1 MHLKRLE
8 ITGFKSFAK
17 KSVLEFTSPVSAI
30 VGPNGSGKSNI
41 AESIRFVLGE
51 QSIKSLRGKR
61 GEDMIFSGTK
71 LLPRQNRAKVTI
83 VFDNVDRIMDIDYD
97 EVSFSREVHRD
108 SSHQYFIN
116 NSQVRLKDVHELLAS
131 VHIGASGHHIISQG
145 EADRILGASLKE
157 RKTMIEDAL
166 GLKVHQFK
174 ITESEKRLA
183 KTEDNIVQV
192 GLLQRELA
200 PHLRFLKGQVK
211 KIEQAREMRTQ
222 LEELYKEYLKR
233 EELYLSLEKK
243 TIEDGRKGPQDEL
256 VHLKEDLAK
265 AEGVL
270 REVSSEKDQEKQ
282 HELKKLEELLGAVR
296 QNKNEISRELGRI
309 EGVIEY
315 ERNRSEET
323 EKETKKD
330 TDRMVSAQMVQS
342 DIENINQSLQEA
354 ENASDLEQAR
364 TIIGRAKSA
373 LGELSQK
380 LSFTPDAEQEVVP
393 TDTGAIAEMTQKST
407 ELQKTLVSMTE
418 EEAGL
423 SEKIA
428 QVRQEMEHSKDESR
442 DSEKVVF
449 ELRAREREI
458 ASQLSVLNM
467 RSDQLEDAR
476 MRFKEELREG
486 SVLIGRAVLSYE
498 GYNVEESAVREEAR
512 SVQEDRRRSIEKIK
526 IRLEDMGGG
535 SGEDVAKEYEETVER
550 NEFLEKEVH
559 DLEESAVSLRSLIQ
573 DLQKK
578 LSEDFRVGVKKIN
591 TQFQEFFA
599 LMFGGGSAELLV
611 VQDKKPARKI
621 DGEEVEVL
629 AEEEDEVIQEGIE
642 IDVNLPGKNIKGLQ
656 MLSGGERALTSIA
669 LLFAISQVNPPPFLV
684 LDETD
689 AALDEANSRKYGDML
704 ENLSHYSQLI
714 VITHNRETMSRA
726 GILYGV
732 TMDSDSA
739 SKLLSIKFT
748 EAEAYAK

>member
-17 KSVLEFTSPVSAI
+17 KGILEFTSPVSAI

-41 AESIRFVLGE
+41 AEAIRFVLGE

-83 VFDNVDRIMDIDYD
+83 IFDNVDRVMDIDYD

-145 EADRILGASLKE
+145 EADRVLGASLKE

-166 GLKVHQFK
+166 GLKIHQFK
-174 ITESEKRLA
+174 ITESERRLA

-211 KIEQAREMRTQ
+211 KIEQAREMRTE

-243 TIEDGRKGPQDEL
+243 TIEDGRTGPQNEL
-256 VHLKEDLAK
+256 VHIKGELEK

-270 REVSSEKDQEKQ
+270 ASASSSEDEEKRN
-282 HELKKLEELLGAVR
+282 ELRKLEDGLRGVR
-296 QNKNEISRELGRI
+296 EKKNNISRELGRI

-315 ERNRSEET
+315 ERNRSTKVEAEELQ
-323 EKETKKD
+323 KP
-330 TDRMVSAQMVQS
+330 DRMVSAQEVV
-342 DIENINQSLQEA
+342 DFIEGINESLQEA
-354 ENASDLEQAR
+354 ERAGDLEQAR
-364 TIIGRAKSA
+364 ALIEKAKTA
-373 LGELSQK
+373 LREFTQK
-380 LSFTPDAEQEVVP
+380 LSASPEVKKEVVE
-393 TDTGAIAEMTQKST
+393 TDTGAIVEMTQKSV
-407 ELQKTLVSMTE
+407 ELQKTLVSATE

-423 SEKIA
+423 SEQITTA
-428 QVRQEMEHSKDESR
+428 RQEMEHSKDESR
-442 DSEKVVF
+442 DSEKAVI

-458 ASQLSVLNM
+458 ASQLSVLSM
-467 RSDQLEDAR
+467 RSGQREEAEV
-476 MRFKEELREG
+476 RFKEELREG

-498 GYNVEESAVREEAR
+498 GYDVEENSVREEAR
-512 SVQEDRRRSIEKIK
+512 SSQEDRRRIIEKIK

-550 NEFLEKEVH
+550 NEFLEKEIT
-559 DLEESAVSLRSLIQ
+559 DLQESAVSLRSLIQ

-578 LSEDFRVGVKKIN
+578 LSEDFQGGVKKIN
-591 TQFQEFFA
+591 TQFQEFFS
-599 LMFGGGSAELLV
+599 LMFGGGGSAKLSV
-611 VQDKKPARKI
+611 VHDKKPTRK
-621 DGEEVEVL
+621 
-629 AEEEDEVIQEGIE
+629 AEEGTEVIEEEADEVIQEG
-642 IDVNLPGKNIKGLQ
+642 
-656 MLSGGERALTSIA
+656 
-669 LLFAISQVNPPPFLV
+669 
-684 LDETD
+684 
-689 AALDEANSRKYGDML
+689 
-704 ENLSHYSQLI
+704 
-714 VITHNRETMSRA
+714 
-726 GILYGV
+726 
-732 TMDSDSA
+732 
-739 SKLLSIKFT
+739 
-748 EAEAYAK
+748 